1 MMKNGSSSPPPEGKR
16 ILEIKDLQT
25 SFFTKEGEIK
35 AVNHISYTVNQGEMI
50 ALVGESGSGKSV
62 SLLSILQLI
71 QSPPGKILGGQ
82 ILYQGRDLLSLD
94 KKEMR
99 KIRGAEIS
107 MVFQEPMTSL
117 NPVYTIGNQLTE
129 VIRVHDKTLSKK
141 EAWEKGIDALAA
153 VGIPD
158 PARRMK
164 NYPFEMSGGM
174 RQRVMIA
181 LAIAC
186 NSRLILAD
194 EPTTALDVTTQAQV
208 MELLLQLVKERN
220 ISVVMVTHNLGLV
233 SRYADRTNIMYAGR
247 IVESGT
253 TEELLTDPGHPYAKG
268 LLEAVPRLDMDK
280 SDKLIPIGGAP
291 PKLAALP
298 EYCSFYSRCPY
309 ACDGCREREYP
320 QLNDYHGNPKHKV
333 ACHVRNG
340 GGSDG
345 GI

>member
-1 MMKNGSSSPPPEGKR
+1 MMANDNKTIPPEGNN

-35 AVNHISYTVNQGEMI
+35 AVNHISYTVKQGEMV

-62 SLLSILQLI
+62 SLLSILQLV
-71 QSPPGKILGGQ
+71 QTPAGRVLGGQ
-82 ILYQGRDLLSLD
+82 ILYQGRDLLALN

-129 VIRVHDKTLSKK
+129 VIRAHDKSLNKK
-141 EAWEKGIDALAA
+141 AAWEKGIDALAA

-158 PARRMK
+158 PAQRMK

-186 NSRLILAD
+186 NSKLILAD

-208 MELLLQLVKERN
+208 MELLLGLVRERN

-233 SRYADRTNIMYAGR
+233 SRYANRTNIMYAGR

-253 TEELLTDPGHPYAKG
+253 TEELLTNPGHPYAKG

-280 SDKLIPIGGAP
+280 GIPLIPISGAP

-309 ACDGCREREYP
+309 ACNMCREREYP
-320 QLNDYHGNPKHKV
+320 QLNDYHGNPNHKV
-333 ACHVRNG
+333 ACHVKNG
-340 GGSDG
+340 GESHG